1 MQAEDH
7 GPAQGHGAGTT
18 DPGLTPGAAP
28 ASPGHEGVAPGA
40 HGAAEA
46 HAEGGLPQFD
56 FAQWPGQIAWFLIV
70 FFALM
75 AFIRFFAAPK
85 VGGTIEAREAKI
97 SGDIAEARRMKEE
110 ADAQAQAA
118 AAEAAQARAGAQRVA
133 AEARAKAQAEIAARL
148 AEEEAKLAAAG
159 AEAEARIAK
168 AREQAMTN
176 VAGIAGD
183 TAQAIVAKLTG
194 KPATAAELAG
204 AAKG

>member
-1 MQAEDH
+1 MATPTQDH
-7 GPAQGHGAGTT
+7 GPATT
-18 DPGLTPGAAP
+18 DPGLAPGAAH

-97 SGDIAEARRMKEE
+97 AGDIAEARRLKDE
-110 ADAQAQAA
+110 ADAQAAA
-118 AAEAAQARAGAQRVA
+118 AAQEAAQARAQAQRVA
-133 AEARAKAQAEIAARL
+133 GDARAKAQGEIAARL
-148 AEEEAKLAAAG
+148 AEEEATLAAKA
-159 AEAEARIAK
+159 AEAEGRIAA
-168 AREQAMTN
+168 ARDAAMGN
-176 VAGIAGD
+176 VQSIATE
-183 TAQAIVAKLTG
+183 TAAAIVAKLTG
-194 KPATAAELAG
+194 QAPSAAELRG
-204 AAKG
+204 